1 MDPLCA
7 AQPSADGLLG
17 RWLSPASLARF
28 REQHWRR
35 APFASAGTACSEIA
49 SCTWARLDAF
59 LRDRPAPD
67 TLVITRGKL
76 VDCPCPT
83 SLPELELLFERGIG
97 IVLRHAERHGDELA
111 HVSAR
116 LQQDIP
122 GEQRVLVFAT
132 PRGVHGFGWH
142 YDAEEVFIIQT
153 EGDKEYFFRRN
164 TIDPE
169 PQRGFQPDFSQVHR
183 ETSPIMS
190 CRLLPGDWLYLP
202 RGYWHV
208 ARPGDHSLSIS
219 IGIFP
224 TSP

>member
-1 MDPLCA
+1 M
-7 AQPSADGLLG
+7 GLLES
-17 RWLSPASLARF
+17 WLSPVQLARF
-28 REQHWRR
+28 LEQHWRR
-35 APFASAGTACSEIA
+35 APFASAGTACSQIPA
-49 SCTWARLDAF
+49 CTWERLDVF
-59 LRDRPAPD
+59 LKSHPAPD
-67 TLVITRGKL
+67 CLVITRGQL
-76 VDCPCPT
+76 VDRPCPR
-83 SLPELELLFERGIG
+83 SLRELRLLFEQQIG
-97 IVLRHAERHGDELA
+97 IVIRHAERHGDELA
-111 HVSAR
+111 RVSAR
-116 LQQDIP
+116 LQRDLP

-142 YDAEEVFIIQT
+142 YDAEEVFILQT

-169 PQRGFQPDFSQVHR
+169 PQRGFEPDFSQVRR

-208 ARPGDHSLSIS
+208 AQPGDHSLSIS

-224 TSP
+224 ALR